1 MNNKEHD
8 FFTKIAMLLNFD
20 INKKVKWSNIPKD
33 LKEQVI
39 FFLVSG
45 TGFIVLNAIVAFRS
59 IHSQSNVM
67 FYTML
72 IGVLIGVGI
81 LIYGFFLYFKFIY
94 QNYIVI
100 TGICT
105 ELSNSYTPLLKKQLL
120 IYFKDARGITYQ
132 VSLNSNKSTYIRPGD
147 KINIYLP
154 DELSFFEKDGIY
166 IIARFYSVKK
176 EPISK
181 QLNSIN
187 NTWKKDGS
195 IV

>member
-1 MNNKEHD
+1 MVEYAKR
-8 FFTKIAMLLNFD
+8 FKRT
-20 INKKVKWSNIPKD
+20 SY
-33 LKEQVI
+33 

-45 TGFIVLNAIVAFRS
+45 TGFIVINAIVAFRS
-59 IHSQSNVM
+59 INSQSNAM

-72 IGVLIGVGI
+72 IGVFIGIGI

-94 QNYIVI
+94 QKYIVI

-105 ELSNSYTPLLKKQLL
+105 ELSNLPLKKQLL
-120 IYFKDARGITYQ
+120 IYFKDVRGITYQ
-132 VSLNSNKSTYIRPGD
+132 VSLHSNKYTYIRPGD

-154 DELSFFEKDGIY
+154 DELSYFEKDGIY

-187 NTWKKDGS
+187 NTWKNDGN

>member
-120 IYFKDARGITYQ
+120 IYFFSY
-132 VSLNSNKSTYIRPGD
+132 
-147 KINIYLP
+147 
-154 DELSFFEKDGIY
+154 
-166 IIARFYSVKK
+166 FY
-176 EPISK
+176 
-181 QLNSIN
+181 
-187 NTWKKDGS
+187 
-195 IV
+195 

>member
-105 ELSNSYTPLLKKQLL
+105 ELSN
-120 IYFKDARGITYQ
+120 
-132 VSLNSNKSTYIRPGD
+132 
-147 KINIYLP
+147 
-154 DELSFFEKDGIY
+154 
-166 IIARFYSVKK
+166 
-176 EPISK
+176 
-181 QLNSIN
+181 
-187 NTWKKDGS
+187 
-195 IV
+195 

>member
-105 ELSNSYTPLLKKQLL
+105 ELSNSYTPCLL
-120 IYFKDARGITYQ
+120 YTSDAA
-132 VSLNSNKSTYIRPGD
+132 D
-147 KINIYLP
+147 
-154 DELSFFEKDGIY
+154 D
-166 IIARFYSVKK
+166 
-176 EPISK
+176 
-181 QLNSIN
+181 
-187 NTWKKDGS
+187 
-195 IV
+195 